1 MRTAIMTI
9 PLIMASV
16 TSAMDPPEVM
26 WELTYGSVFYDVR
39 ETSSG
44 DCVVAGRRWSD
55 YARTVFLYSPSGELL
70 WEYSSYPASLLNY
83 SILELPE
90 GGFVAV
96 GYGTAEPGGTP
107 VSLSIQKISAEG
119 DSVWTRLY
127 ELPDNC
133 RGCAYAVAPLPDG
146 GFAVCGNKDPVEGMD
161 QAWILRTDSQGD
173 TLWTR
178 EWGWEYNDSALGV
191 LYLDEGLTVLMQGRL
206 ESTTGGP
213 HLVRYDMDGNLL
225 WETAI
230 PELAGKHAQDMCEA
244 SDGGLLILTE
254 YGPVVIAH
262 TDYFGNVDWMFGP
275 PGGAQP
281 YGQSVS
287 TTMDGGILF
296 GGLSLDIPPGEDI
309 SDSYTRD
316 TPHGMVT
323 RHDSL
328 GNELWRDYVYNS
340 GCIAIY
346 SVRQLSQGGYIAA
359 GRTASQGF
367 LMRYAPELGI
377 EDGSFSSRVAIRSL
391 TPNPSHG
398 TVTVG
403 FSIPGQGEAVIQ
415 VFDLTGRLVDEIAG
429 GVFPAGE
436 HTVTWAPSPG
446 LSGGCYIVRVASE
459 GVMDTA
465 TCVLLR

>member
-1 MRTAIMTI
+1 
-9 PLIMASV
+9 
-16 TSAMDPPEVM
+16 
-26 WELTYGSVFYDVR
+26 
-39 ETSSG
+39 
-44 DCVVAGRRWSD
+44 
-55 YARTVFLYSPSGELL
+55 
-70 WEYSSYPASLLNY
+70 
-83 SILELPE
+83 
-90 GGFVAV
+90 
-96 GYGTAEPGGTP
+96 
-107 VSLSIQKISAEG
+107 
-119 DSVWTRLY
+119 
-127 ELPDNC
+127 
-133 RGCAYAVAPLPDG
+133 
-146 GFAVCGNKDPVEGMD
+146 
-161 QAWILRTDSQGD
+161 
-173 TLWTR
+173 
-178 EWGWEYNDSALGV
+178 
-191 LYLDEGLTVLMQGRL
+191 
-206 ESTTGGP
+206 
-213 HLVRYDMDGNLL
+213 
-225 WETAI
+225 
-230 PELAGKHAQDMCEA
+230 MCEA

-429 GVFPAGE
+429 EVFSAGE
-436 HTVTWAPSPG
+436 HTVTWASSPG